1 MERNRARAALVTA
14 AALVVA
20 LLTAATPAAA
30 APDPSPPGSNDFSC
44 EPSAEHPRPLVLVHG
59 LSASQGTNWAYL
71 SPILKDA
78 GYCVFSL
85 TYGRDSRLD
94 AFPYSPGGV
103 VRMQRSSKELKA
115 FVARVL
121 EATGAR
127 KVDLVGHSEGTV
139 MPRWYLEKRGGTDYV
154 NRFVALTPLW
164 RGTEVGGTAL
174 IRDLAEPWG
183 LAAPIVDAV
192 SSACGSCP
200 QFLRGSKFMNTLNRD
215 GEAIDG
221 IKHTNIMTATDELV
235 VPYTSGRMNDGG
247 RNIVLQ
253 DVCPADLSEHV
264 AVAFDPVVAQL
275 ILNALAPGRAQPVT
289 C

>member
-1 MERNRARAALVTA
+1 MERNRAHPFVIVVAALI
-14 AALVVA
+14 AAL
-20 LLTAATPAAA
+20 LLWAAPANA
-30 APDPSPPGSNDFSC
+30 APDPSPPGSNDFAC
-44 EPSAEHPRPLVLVHG
+44 KPTGQHPRPLVLVHG
-59 LSASQGTNWAYL
+59 LSASQGTNWSYL
-71 SPILKDA
+71 SPILEDA

-85 TYGRDSRLD
+85 SYGRDPRLN

-103 VRMQRSSKELKA
+103 IRMQQSSKELKA
-115 FVARVL
+115 FVAKVL
-121 EATGAR
+121 AATGAR

-139 MPRWYLEKRGGTDYV
+139 MPRWYLEKRGGATSV
-154 NRFVALTPLW
+154 KRFVALTPLW

-192 SSACGSCP
+192 AQACASCP
-200 QFLRGSKFMNTLNRD
+200 QFLRGSEYMNTLNRD

-221 IKHTNIMTATDELV
+221 IRHTNIMTATDELV
-235 VPYTSGRMNDGG
+235 VPYASGRMNDGG

-253 DVCPADLSEHV
+253 DVCPTDLSEHA

-275 ILNALAPGRAQPVT
+275 ILNALAPARAKPIS

>member
-1 MERNRARAALVTA
+1 M
-14 AALVVA
+14 
-20 LLTAATPAAA
+20 
-30 APDPSPPGSNDFSC
+30 
-44 EPSAEHPRPLVLVHG
+44 LVHG
-59 LSASQGTNWAYL
+59 LSASQGTNWSYL

-85 TYGRDSRLD
+85 TYGRDPRLD
-94 AFPYSPGGV
+94 ALPYSPGGV
-103 VRMQRSSKELKA
+103 IRMQQSSKELKA
-115 FVARVL
+115 FVAKVL

-139 MPRWYLEKRGGTDYV
+139 MPRWYLEKRGGARSV
-154 NRFVALTPLW
+154 KRFVALTPLW

-192 SSACGSCP
+192 SQVCASCP
-200 QFLRGSKFMNTLNRD
+200 QFLRGSEYMNTLNRD

-221 IKHTNIMTATDELV
+221 IRHTNIMTATDELV

-253 DVCPADLSEHV
+253 EVCPTDLASEARG

-275 ILNALAPGRAQPVT
+275 ILNALAPARLVRGRQSFSGLTAVEAGKPSSLTGRRFAPLQRT
-289 C
+289 IRLIM

>member
-1 MERNRARAALVTA
+1 MERNPARAALLAVATLA
-14 AALVVA
+14 AAL
-20 LLTAATPAAA
+20 LIWAAPAAA

-44 EPSAEHPRPLVLVHG
+44 KPSAEHPRPLVLVHG

-71 SPILKDA
+71 SPIFKDA

-103 VRMQRSSKELKA
+103 VRMQSSSKELKA

-139 MPRWYLEKRGGTDYV
+139 MPRWYLEKRGGAAYV

-183 LAAPIVDAV
+183 LSAPIVDAV
-192 SSACGSCP
+192 SAICASCP
-200 QFLRGSKFMNTLNRD
+200 QFLRGSDFMNTLNRD

-253 DVCPADLSEHV
+253 DVCPADLSEHA

-275 ILNALAPGRAQPVT
+275 ILNALAPARAQPVS

>member
-1 MERNRARAALVTA
+1 MERHRWTRRVLATIAAVG
-14 AALVVA
+14 A
-20 LLTAATPAAA
+20 LLLWATPASA
-30 APDPSPPGSNDFSC
+30 APDPSPPGANDFAC
-44 EPSAEHPRPLVLVHG
+44 EPSSEHPRPLVLVHG
-59 LSASQGTNWAYL
+59 LSASQGTNWSYL

-85 TYGRDSRLD
+85 TYGRDARLD
-94 AFPYSPGGV
+94 DFPYSPGGV

-139 MPRWYLEKRGGTDYV
+139 MPRWYLEKRGGARYV

-164 RGTEVGGTAL
+164 RGTEIGGTAL
-174 IRDLAEPWG
+174 IRDLAKPWG
-183 LAAPIVDAV
+183 LSGPIVDAV
-192 SSACGSCP
+192 ASLCGSCP
-200 QFLRGSKFMNTLNRD
+200 QFLRGSHFMNTLNRD

-253 DVCPADLSEHV
+253 KVCPADLSEHA

-275 ILNALAPGRAQPVT
+275 ILNALDPAAARPAT